1 MHMGLPN
8 LLLIMFLAAASGAQ
22 ADADKQQQMQ
32 KLTQSAQA
40 HLRERRPDLAI
51 PELEQL
57 VALNPQ
63 DVEAQGNLGV
73 LLFFQGQYDKS
84 VAPLRAAVSMQPGLT
99 KLQGL
104 LGLAEK
110 NTGDIA
116 AAEKDMEAAYPSLQ
130 DPKFKT
136 QVGLALVELYTGSN
150 DRDKAAATLGQLRR
164 DDPENKEVLYAAYRT
179 YSDLAGEAILSL
191 GLVGPDSAQMHQL
204 MAHEESKRGDT
215 NGAIAQYRKAIAID
229 PKLPGAH
236 FELAELLNTA
246 DDQKVKAEAVQEYKA
261 ALAANPN
268 DEKSESRLAQIAE
281 HDGNLQQAFEH
292 YTKAVTLQPNDP
304 DANFGLAVT
313 LISMKQQDKALP
325 LLERAVQLDP
335 TYATAHYRLATLY
348 RQRGRTA
355 DAQRE
360 VEEYKKYRDLKEKL
374 RGVYKEMQIRPDEI
388 REEDA
393 K

>member
-1 MHMGLPN
+1 MHMRLSN
-8 LLLIMFLAAASGAQ
+8 LLLVLFFATASVAQ
-22 ADADKQQQMQ
+22 SGTDKQQQAQ
-32 KLTQSAQA
+32 QLTQSAQQ

-73 LLFFQGQYDKS
+73 LLFFQGQYEKS
-84 VAPLRAAVSMQPGLT
+84 VQPLRAAVSMQPGLT

-110 NTGDIA
+110 NTGDIEQA
-116 AAEKDMEAAYPSLQ
+116 AKDMEAAYPSLQ
-130 DPKFKT
+130 DAKFKT
-136 QVGLALVELYTGSN
+136 QVGLALVELYTATS
-150 DRDKAAATLGQLRR
+150 DLDKAAVVLGQLRR

-179 YSDLAGEAILSL
+179 YSDLTGEAILSL

-246 DDQKVKAEAVQEYKA
+246 DDQKVKAEAAQEYKA

-268 DEKSESRLAQIAE
+268 DEKSVSRLAQLAE
-281 HDGNLQQAFEH
+281 HDGNLQQAFEY
-292 YTKAVTLQPNDP
+292 YTKAVALQPNDP

-325 LLERAVQLDP
+325 LLERAVRLDP